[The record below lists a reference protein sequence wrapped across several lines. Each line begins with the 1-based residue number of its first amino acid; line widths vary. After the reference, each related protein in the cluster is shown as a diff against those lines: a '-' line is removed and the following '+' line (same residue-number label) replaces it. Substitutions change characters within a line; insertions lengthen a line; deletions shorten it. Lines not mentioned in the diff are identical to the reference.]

1 MASFVESATLAL
13 VDKTTANVN
22 KINKSLDGLFK
33 RVKKLQAI
41 GNKEI
46 NLKIKTTSLTRAM
59 NTLDRAQEKA
69 RAFGRMT
76 IEPKLRLNA
85 NQAISQLANVKRAA
99 NFAAKAELRLD
110 TARANRQI
118 SAFRSRMNFN
128 LSPNVRA
135 NNLQA
140 VANQTRLRI
149 DHQSFFNAGRQRVAE
164 WGAIFAERVA
174 SDLARTAGKAVVD
187 QNIANVRAA
196 QTTLNDRD
204 AAAVIAGGRDLS
216 SGSRVFSDAEAQKQI
231 VENLGTTKGN
241 VQQAVELGFLQNR
254 YAEALRAAGDTME
267 TVQDSLTY
275 YVKSLD
281 KTGKLYDK
289 QGNIEGGVD
298 RRVGLLAAADIV
310 GGKDVTGAT
319 INNAVNNLGLFA
331 KTISDFELLVTA
343 LQTEEYR
350 TRAATMRTGIQS
362 GLNTA
367 TKESK
372 AKLRGAGLLDENN
385 NIVNSK
391 LFAENTS
398 DWIQIYGT
406 RALERIGMSKASETD
421 QLYALAKLFSN
432 SKQGGNFAQLFAG
445 GTEARRQAVYAQQ
458 LAESGRITSSPEGS
472 ITVAGDNVVSAF
484 ESIVSRIS
492 APIEGPL
499 VTAVNSVGNALQG
512 IADWVLVDGKVD
524 PTKAGVVAGGGLAAA
539 LAAAFAGKKVLDWIN
554 PLTGSAKAL
563 TTAAAQ
569 LSTAAAALQRSAG
582 VNPLDPNNTN
592 GKTKNLGSNINKMS
606 AGIMG
611 FNMLEMMW
619 NAPTDAAGWAEA
631 AKNKRANDAA
641 WNDWLIQNIPGL
653 RHVASTD
660 LDRAASDAGS
670 RRSDMEYYLRS
681 PKQAQAEYAASFNKG
696 EADAM
701 RDALTQGSADLATR
715 VSNGAGALGDGIVAG
730 ATTAAGILA
739 AAIAGAA
746 AQIRVAASAPAVA
759 ATPTLDTGHN
769 TFGPR

>member
-76 IEPKLRLNA
+76 IEPKIRLNA

-118 SAFRSRMNFN
+118 SALRSRMNFN

-204 AAAVIAGGRDLS
+204 ATAVIAGGRSLA

-289 QGNIEGGVD
+289 QGNIDPGVN

-310 GGKDVTGAT
+310 GGKDVTGAS

-350 TRAATMRTGIQS
+350 TRAATMRTGIQA

-385 NIVNSK
+385 NITNSK
-391 LFAENTS
+391 LFAENIS

-406 RALERIGMSKASETD
+406 RALERIGMSKASETE
-421 QLYALAKLFSN
+421 QLYALARLFSN
-432 SKQGGNFAQLFAG
+432 SKQGGNFAQLYAG
-445 GTEARRQAVYAQQ
+445 GTEARRQAGYAQQ
-458 LAESGRITSSPEGS
+458 LAESGRITAASPGS
-472 ITVAGDNVVSAF
+472 LTVAGDNVVSAF
-484 ESIVSRIS
+484 ESIVSRLS

-512 IADWVLVDGKVD
+512 IADWVMVDGKVD

-539 LAAAFAGKKVLDWIN
+539 LATAFAGKKVLDWIN

-563 TTAAAQ
+563 STAAFQ
-569 LSTAAAALQRSAG
+569 LSAAAAALQKSAG
-582 VNPLDPNNTN
+582 VNPLDPNNN
-592 GKTKNLGSNINKMS
+592 GKNKNLGSNINKMS

-619 NAPTDAAGWAEA
+619 NAPTDAAGWQAA

-739 AAIAGAA
+739 SAIAGAA
-746 AQIRVAASAPAVA
+746 AQIRVAATAPAVA
-759 ATPTLDTGHN
+759 ATPTLDTGQN